1 MKTTNR
7 TIRSLERGHNDKEN
21 MTRFVQETKREAKTL
36 AAVLLALNLPSYL
49 DMFYDEEQQVKPHPL
64 TVKATESFQKVLSE
78 AVDVLLAG
86 NAPAD
91 ELAYSVIA
99 QRDANINHMHLLSAY
114 ADRFTIYE
122 YVLNR
127 LEHRFS
133 GKTLPKGYNDQDA
146 ADNLMIRLGNIKDN
160 SARQSSI
167 VQMIEQLPMRMT
179 KKRFFQI
186 ISEGLN
192 VYNGSEKKT
201 VEDLVFMIRTA
212 ALIEEPEGMASD
224 YAMLYQIANKL
235 TEADYAS
242 LDADGFTALY
252 QQTKA
257 GLEEL
262 NRQMDLVMM
271 LQELLNQLTALL
283 YTADTEV
290 LDLAFT
296 DSMEQIKKT
305 LVSYAA
311 TKTLDDETVLGFSKL
326 EGVQEQV
333 SNTFFE
339 MSVAAEEFSR
349 AYESDIE
356 TYEMG
361 HDFVVLER
369 LNRLLS
375 SSRFASLTM
384 EEQGEPELADEA
396 YLMGVF
402 SALYRDLNE
411 QFRKLPRMMNR
422 AVMAKI
428 LTMFPL
434 FIREYQELEAY
445 VSNSLSSCTD
455 VAEKIA
461 CMEIMDDLLV
471 E

>member
-21 MTRFVQETKREAKTL
+21 MTRFIEETKREAKTL
-36 AAVLLALNLPSYL
+36 ASVLLALNLPSYL
-49 DMFYDEEQQVKPHPL
+49 DMFYDEDQKVKPHPL

-78 AVDVLLAG
+78 TADILLAG
-86 NAPAD
+86 STPSE
-91 ELAYSVIA
+91 ELTFSVIA

-146 ADNLMIRLGNIKDN
+146 ADNLMVRLGNIKDN
-160 SARQSSI
+160 SARQSVI
-167 VQMIEQLPMRMT
+167 IQMIEQLPMRMT

-201 VEDLVFMIRTA
+201 VEDLMFMIRTA

-224 YAMLYQIANKL
+224 YAMLYQIADTL
-235 TEADYAS
+235 TKADYSS

-271 LQELLNQLTALL
+271 LQELLNQLTALV
-283 YTADTEV
+283 YTADTKV
-290 LDLAFT
+290 ADLAFA
-296 DSMEQIKKT
+296 DSMELVKKT
-305 LVSYAA
+305 LKSYAE
-311 TKTLDDETVLGFSKL
+311 TKTMDDETISGFAKL
-326 EGVQEQV
+326 EGVQEQA

-339 MSVAAEEFSR
+339 MLAAAEEFSR
-349 AYESDIE
+349 AYEEDIE
-356 TYEMG
+356 TYEIG
-361 HDFVVLER
+361 HEFVVLER

-375 SSRFASLTM
+375 SSRFASLVM
-384 EEQGEPELADEA
+384 EEQKEAELADEA
-396 YLMGVF
+396 YLLNTF
-402 SALYRDLNE
+402 SSLYKDLNE
-411 QFRKLPRMMNR
+411 QLSKLPRMMNR

-455 VAEKIA
+455 IAEKIA

>member
-21 MTRFVQETKREAKTL
+21 MTRFVQETKKEAKTL
-36 AAVLLALNLPSYL
+36 ASVLLALNLPSYL

-64 TVKATESFQKVLSE
+64 TVKATESFQAVLKE
-78 AVDVLLAG
+78 AAEAFLAG
-86 NAPAD
+86 KELSS
-91 ELAYSVIA
+91 ELACSVLA
-99 QRDANINHMHLLSAY
+99 QREANTKHMHLLSAY

-133 GKTLPKGYNDQDA
+133 GKTLPKGYNDADA

-160 SARQSSI
+160 AARQSVI

-179 KKRFFQI
+179 KKRFFRV

-192 VYNGSEKKT
+192 VYTGSEKKT
-201 VEDLVFMIRTA
+201 VEDLLFMVRTA
-212 ALIEEPEGMASD
+212 ALIEEPEGMASE
-224 YAMLYQIANKL
+224 YGMLYQIAQKL
-235 TEADYAS
+235 TEADYTT
-242 LDADGFTALY
+242 LDKAGFTALY
-252 QQTKA
+252 EQTKA

-271 LQELLNQLTALL
+271 LQELLNQLTALI
-283 YTADTEV
+283 YTSETEV

-296 DSMEQIKKT
+296 DSISMVKQT
-305 LVSYAA
+305 LKSYAE
-311 TKTLDDETVLGFSKL
+311 TKAMDDETILGFSKL
-326 EGVQEQV
+326 EGIQEQV

-339 MSVAAEEFSR
+339 LSAAAEEFSR
-349 AYESDIE
+349 AYAKDI
-356 TYEMG
+356 TAYEME

-375 SSRFASLTM
+375 SSRFASLVM
-384 EEQGEPELADEA
+384 EEQTTQEVADEA
-396 YLMGVF
+396 YLMGV
-402 SALYRDLNE
+402 LGTLVKELNE
-411 QFRKLPRMMNR
+411 QFAKMPRMMTR

-461 CMEIMDDLLV
+461 CMEIMDDLLG

>member
-36 AAVLLALNLPSYL
+36 ASVLLALNLPSYL
-49 DMFYDEEQQVKPHPL
+49 DMFYDEDQQVKPHPL
-64 TVKATESFQKVLSE
+64 TVKATESFEKVLGEIAEVLFAGGEIPSE
-78 AVDVLLAG
+78 MSVSVL
-86 NAPAD
+86 
-91 ELAYSVIA
+91 A
-99 QRDANINHMHLLSAY
+99 QREANTKHMHLLSAY

-133 GKTLPKGYNDQDA
+133 GKTLPKGYNDADA

-160 SARQSSI
+160 AARQSII

-179 KKRFFQI
+179 KKRFFRVL
-186 ISEGLN
+186 SEGLN

-201 VEDLVFMIRTA
+201 VEDLLFMIRTA

-224 YAMLYQIANKL
+224 YAMLYQIAEKL
-235 TEADYAS
+235 TAADYTS
-242 LDADGFTALY
+242 LDEAGFTALY

-271 LQELLNQLTALL
+271 LQELLNQLTALI

-290 LDLAFT
+290 LDLAFA
-296 DSMEQIKKT
+296 DSIGMVRQT
-305 LVSYAA
+305 LKSYAE
-311 TKTLDDETVLGFSKL
+311 TKSMDDETVLGFAKL

-339 MSVAAEEFSR
+339 MSAAAEEFSR
-349 AYESDIE
+349 AYAADIAS
-356 TYEMG
+356 YEME

-384 EEQGEPELADEA
+384 EESAEPELADEA
-396 YLMGVF
+396 YLLDVL
-402 SALYRDLNE
+402 SRLIRELSE
-411 QFRKLPRMMNR
+411 QFAKLPRMMNR

-445 VSNSLSSCTD
+445 VSGSLSSCTD
-455 VAEKIA
+455 AAEKIA
-461 CMEIMDDLLV
+461 CLEIMDDLLG